1 MGKQTQ
7 RPIGIDQAADLFV
20 HGLSLPSLTIC
31 AANLQLGNLSQPD
44 VSFSKPLA
52 AFFIR
57 GSLCPVY
64 PLNNTR

>member
-20 HGLSLPSLTIC
+20 HDLSLPSLTIC

-52 AFFIR
+52 SFFYSR
-57 GSLCPVY
+57 VTLPHLPSE
-64 PLNNTR
+64 